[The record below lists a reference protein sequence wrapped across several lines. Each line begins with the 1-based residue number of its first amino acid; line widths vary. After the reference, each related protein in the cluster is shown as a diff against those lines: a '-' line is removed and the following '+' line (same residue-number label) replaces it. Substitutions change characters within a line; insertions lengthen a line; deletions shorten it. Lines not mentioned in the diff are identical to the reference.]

1 MYVEKEARSINK
13 INDDIKSA
21 GQSFLGLHM
30 ADLLTRIKELDDKV
44 SKSKLIEEYHSNQQG
59 YYDKDTGGTRT
70 RVNAAIRII
79 KAEKVMYA
87 LEQIDGSDPRVL
99 PEAANKAI
107 NKGYRY
113 ICRILVVYRAICL
126 KDGRLVFF

>member
-1 MYVEKEARSINK
+1 MDKETRSIDK

-21 GQSFLGLHM
+21 GQSFLGLQM

-44 SKSKLIEEYHSNQQG
+44 LKNKLIDEYYSSQHG
-59 YYDKDTGGTRT
+59 YHDKDTGGTRT

-79 KAEKVMYA
+79 KSEKVLYV

-99 PEAANKAI
+99 PEAVTKAKKTIVKIRTGELKLPDLNK
-107 NKGYRY
+107 
-113 ICRILVVYRAICL
+113 
-126 KDGRLVFF
+126 

>member
-99 PEAANKAI
+99 PEAANKAKETI
-107 NKGYRY
+107 MKIHTGE
-113 ICRILVVYRAICL
+113 L
-126 KDGRLVFF
+126 KLPNLDSTSKPPIW